1 MNYVCILEIRIDIAI
16 EMAKDNGPCTVE
28 FLLCLNIL
36 LRIFEVIVQNIL
48 NQLRATVFIFSIE
61 NLDRLLDRLDDEKTK
76 CTLNQINV

>member
-1 MNYVCILEIRIDIAI
+1 MNYVCVLEIRIDIAI

-28 FLLCLNIL
+28 FPLSKHSLTNI
-36 LRIFEVIVQNIL
+36 IVQNIL